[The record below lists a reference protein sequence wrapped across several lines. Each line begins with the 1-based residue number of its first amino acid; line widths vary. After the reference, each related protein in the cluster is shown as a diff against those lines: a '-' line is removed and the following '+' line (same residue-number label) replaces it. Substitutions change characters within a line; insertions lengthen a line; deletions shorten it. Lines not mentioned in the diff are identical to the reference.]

1 MFRGAEFHFPF
12 PQAFAGSGQACSRR
26 FETEKYL
33 DRISKDDCQRIE
45 GEGYLK
51 GLIDLTFNKD
61 GKYYLLD
68 WKSNKLGG
76 FTDGFGEMEVEKEM
90 FTHHYVLQ
98 YHLYTVALHRFLQSR
113 LRDYTYDRHFGGVY
127 YLFVRGMKTGSDR
140 GIFYDLP
147 DLETVQTLENF
158 LLLPL
163 HEYHSRK
170 KQRIRNGGL
179 GYGGILFFERRVG
192 GEEGKLLAQ
201 ITRLLTEKVAA
212 GSSHLAAEDLDGNF
226 GNGRNFLQLGTKR
239 QTFPLFTPVRGNC
252 ISVGF
257 MSMKNQ

>member
-1 MFRGAEFHFPF
+1 MVSEVMGTELGKGFCLSDLKKNECLEEMEFHFPIS
-12 PQAFAGSGQACSRR
+12 SGFLPDLARLVPDHSKLK
-26 FETEKYL
+26 KYL

-51 GLIDLTFNKD
+51 GLIDLTFHKD

-76 FTDGFGEMEVEKEM
+76 FADGFGEMEVEKEM

-113 LRDYTYDRHFGGVY
+113 LRDYSYDRHFGGVY

-158 LLLPL
+158 LT
-163 HEYHSRK
+163 S
-170 KQRIRNGGL
+170 
-179 GYGGILFFERRVG
+179 
-192 GEEGKLLAQ
+192 A
-201 ITRLLTEKVAA
+201 
-212 GSSHLAAEDLDGNF
+212 S
-226 GNGRNFLQLGTKR
+226 
-239 QTFPLFTPVRGNC
+239 
-252 ISVGF
+252 
-257 MSMKNQ
+257 